1 MNLQK
6 ILPGTKKNTPL
17 KNHTTFKIGGPAKY
31 FFIARKK
38 EELIR
43 ALKIAKKHSFPS
55 FILGNGS
62 NVLISDKG
70 LKGLVIKLENKNYK
84 IRNSEIISD
93 SGTPLFL
100 LLREAVKR
108 NLTGLEWAAGIP
120 GTIGGATRGNAGAF
134 GKSMK
139 DIIKEVEFFDLGNLK
154 IKKIKNRNCNF
165 SYRDS
170 IFKKKRNFIIL
181 SVYLKLMKGKKK
193 IIKEK
198 IREFLNYRK
207 ERHPKQPSAG
217 SIFKGVRAK
226 DLGEKFF
233 RKFPEAKNAVK
244 EKGIPAAFLIDQ
256 CKLSGKKIGR
266 AQISQKHPNFIINLG
281 GAKAKDVIKLIHLI
295 KKKVKNRFGITLE
308 EEIQHL
314 GF

>member
-1 MNLQK
+1 MDIK
-6 ILPGTKKNTPL
+6 KELPGVKENILLKKY
-17 KNHTTFKIGGPAKY
+17 TTFQIGGRASY
-31 FFIARKK
+31 FLIARKK
-38 EELIR
+38 EELIK
-43 ALKIAKKHSFPS
+43 ALKITKKYNLPF

-84 IRNSEIISD
+84 IRNSEIIAD

-100 LLREAVKR
+100 LVREAVKR

-120 GTIGGATRGNAGAF
+120 GTVGGATRGNAGAF
-134 GKSMK
+134 GQSMK
-139 DIIKEVEFFDLGNLK
+139 DIIKEVEFFDLSNLK
-154 IKKIKNRNCNF
+154 IKKIKNLKCNF

-170 IFKKKRNFIIL
+170 IFKRKRNFIIL
-181 SVYLKLMKGKKK
+181 SVCLKLMEGKKK

-198 IREFLNYRK
+198 IREFLNHRK

-244 EKGIPAAFLIDQ
+244 EKGIPAAFLINQ

-266 AQISQKHPNFIINLG
+266 AQISRKHPNFIVNLG
-281 GAKAKDVIKLIHLI
+281 GARAKDVIKLIHLI

>member
-1 MNLQK
+1 MDIKKELSGVKEN
-6 ILPGTKKNTPL
+6 ILLKKY
-17 KNHTTFKIGGPAKY
+17 TTFKIGGPAKY

-43 ALKIAKKHSFPS
+43 ALKIAKKHSLPS

-84 IRNSEIISD
+84 IRNSEIIAD

-100 LLREAVKR
+100 LVREAVKR
-108 NLTGLEWAAGIP
+108 NLAGLEWAAGIP
-120 GTIGGATRGNAGAF
+120 GTVGGAIRGNAGAF
-134 GKSMK
+134 GKSME
-139 DIIKEVEFFDLGNLK
+139 DIINEVDFFDLRSFK
-154 IKKIKNRNCNF
+154 IKKIKNRNCDF
-165 SYRDS
+165 SYRGS

-181 SVYLKLMKGKKK
+181 SVSCKLGKGEKRR
-193 IIKEK
+193 IKEK

-233 RKFPEAKNAVK
+233 KKFPEAKNVVK
-244 EKGIPAAFLIDQ
+244 ERGMPAAFLIDQ

-266 AQISQKHPNFIINLG
+266 AQISQKHPNFIVNLG
-281 GAKAKDVIKLIHLI
+281 GARAKDVIKLIHLI

>member
-1 MNLQK
+1 MDLQK

-43 ALKIAKKHSFPS
+43 ALKIAKKHSLPS

-93 SGTPLFL
+93 SGTPLFI

-134 GKSMK
+134 GESMK

-154 IKKIKNRNCNF
+154 IKKIKNLKCNF

-170 IFKKKRNFIIL
+170 IFKRKRNFIIL
-181 SVYLKLMKGKKK
+181 SVCLKLMKGKKK

-226 DLGEKFF
+226 DLGERFF

-244 EKGIPAAFLIDQ
+244 EKGIPAAFLINQ
-256 CKLSGKKIGR
+256 CKLPGKKIGK
-266 AQISQKHPNFIINLG
+266 AQISKKHPNFIINLG
-281 GAKAKDVIKLIHLI
+281 GARDSDVKNLISI
-295 KKKVKNRFGITLE
+295 VKRKVKNKFGITLE
-308 EEIQHL
+308 EEIQYL
-314 GF
+314 

>member
-1 MNLQK
+1 MNIK
-6 ILPGTKKNTPL
+6 KELPGVKENILLKKY
-17 KNHTTFKIGGPAKY
+17 TTFKIGGRASY

-38 EELIR
+38 EELIKS
-43 ALKIAKKHSFPS
+43 LKIAKKHSLPS

-100 LLREAVKR
+100 LVREAVKR
-108 NLTGLEWAAGIP
+108 NLAGLEWAAGIP

-139 DIIKEVEFFDLGNLK
+139 DIIKEVEFFDLNNLK
-154 IKKIKNRNCNF
+154 IKKIKNLKCNF

-170 IFKKKRNFIIL
+170 IFKRKRNFIIL
-181 SVYLKLMKGKKK
+181 SACLKLMKGKKK

-266 AQISQKHPNFIINLG
+266 AQISKKHPNFIINLG
-281 GAKAKDVIKLIHLI
+281 GAKTKDVIKLIHLI